1 MKRRLIMWIVIVCI
15 LVVGVSVTR
24 ITEDFVVSNGVE
36 ASSILTAMDGPGNEA
51 AALYAGEALAGGA
64 TGINRTMTEAMAGEE
79 GISAQSVM
87 DNGGKLE
94 ANSSQGMESLEAA
107 VGDVEQMEMVEV
119 EESVSE
125 TVKSPLD
132 PNVEPGDTTEVEI
145 YEEANRAED
154 FIERFETVETNSEKL
169 WSNLTSD
176 NAVAYYAAAEQE
188 RVLWDYELNLVYG
201 AIRGKLSEDEAEE
214 LKHLELEWMK
224 ERDQYAEKMALK
236 SPVMNAQNQNP
247 VYTRAL
253 AEKTKERCYWL
264 VEEYGDVLDEDSFLV
279 EVKE

>member
-64 TGINRTMTEAMAGEE
+64 TEMNRTMTEAMAGEE
-79 GISAQSVM
+79 GVSTQSVM

-107 VGDVEQMEMVEV
+107 VGDVEQMEMAEV

>member
-1 MKRRLIMWIVIVCI
+1 MKRRLIMWIVMVCI

-51 AALYAGEALAGGA
+51 AAFYAGEALAGGTA
-64 TGINRTMTEAMAGEE
+64 EINRTMTEAMAT
-79 GISAQSVM
+79 
-87 DNGGKLE
+87 
-94 ANSSQGMESLEAA
+94 ESLEDAVAEEAA
-107 VGDVEQMEMVEV
+107 VGDVEQMEMAEA
-119 EESVSE
+119 EESVRE

-132 PNVEPGDTTEVEI
+132 PNVESGDTTEVEI
-145 YEEANRAED
+145 YEEANRAEY
-154 FIERFETVETNSEKL
+154 FIERFETVKTNSEKL